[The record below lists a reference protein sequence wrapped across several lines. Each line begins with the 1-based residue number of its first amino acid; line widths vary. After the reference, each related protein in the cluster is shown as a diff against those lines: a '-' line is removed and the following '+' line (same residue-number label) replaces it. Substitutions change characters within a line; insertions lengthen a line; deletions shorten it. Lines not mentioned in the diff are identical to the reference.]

1 MLPDTV
7 SCVLVPSEDCR
18 STVTDRPCIA
28 QTPMAAATT
37 STLETLTH
45 LLPRLELVE
54 TRAYFERLALLA
66 HTALAKIAS
75 LNSRDDG

>member
-1 MLPDTV
+1 
-7 SCVLVPSEDCR
+7 
-18 STVTDRPCIA
+18 
-28 QTPMAAATT
+28 MAAATT